1 MKTALACALA
11 ATGLAALPLS
21 AAQAQAIKTEPPMQE
36 FTAEE
41 IAAIPMP
48 ETTFDVA
55 AVNVDDFEKYF
66 YFHREDTSFDVAYA
80 DILECDSLG
89 SGVNYYLGA
98 DSNSMAN
105 AMTTYGPLAGA
116 VGGMIGSMVADAIFG
131 SSERRRV
138 KRINIRN
145 CMFYKGYD
153 RYGLEKELWQEF
165 HFEEGL
171 SRENADVRAAKL
183 KQQALVASG
192 PKPTTEVLVP

>member
-11 ATGLAALPLS
+11 ATGLAALPIS
-21 AAQAQAIKTEPPMQE
+21 AVQAQAIKTEPPMYE
-36 FTAEE
+36 FSAEE
-41 IAAIPMP
+41 IAEIPMP
-48 ETTFDVA
+48 EIAFDMA
-55 AVNVDDFEKYF
+55 AANVDDFDKYF
-66 YFHREDTSFDVAYA
+66 YFHREDTSFSQAYA
-80 DILECDSLG
+80 DITECDALG
-89 SGVNYYLGA
+89 SGINYYLGA
-98 DSNSMAN
+98 DSNSMAS

-131 SSERRRV
+131 SSERRRL

-165 HFEEGL
+165 HFEEGN
-171 SRENADVRAAKL
+171 SREEAESREAKL
-183 KQQALVASG
+183 KMQARVASG